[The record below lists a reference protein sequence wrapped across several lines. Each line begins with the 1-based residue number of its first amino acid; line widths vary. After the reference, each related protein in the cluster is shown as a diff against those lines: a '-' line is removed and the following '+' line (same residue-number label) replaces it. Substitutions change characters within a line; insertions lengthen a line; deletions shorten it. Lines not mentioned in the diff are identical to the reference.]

1 MPNLDDVRWTF
12 CLADVHTAGNA
23 LRVRA
28 FLRDV
33 VEPALT
39 SLDAD
44 IERWANTTE
53 GGAPF
58 AHADAKELLRS
69 TTEAFCLSIH
79 SLFERQ
85 LRRWISGCVVALGAS
100 PERIGRARNKNLNNL
115 DGLLREVRGV
125 PLRAFDSF
133 PDLLCLQM
141 LANACRHGDGD
152 SAQDVYKQFPQL
164 WPAAVTMPVPLPAQ
178 SQPYVPLGPPSFDS
192 IVVPRQWLRDF
203 VDAVAWFWEDVEY
216 VHCNSLND
224 PTTSAHHRLEEL
236 RLARAARPARNMRP

>member
-12 CLADVHTAGNA
+12 CLADVETAGNA

-39 SLDAD
+39 ALDAD
-44 IERWANTTE
+44 IQRWAAETE

-58 AHADAKELLRS
+58 AHQDAKELLRS

-85 LRRWISGCVVALGAS
+85 LRRWISGCVVALAAS
-100 PERIGRARNKNLNNL
+100 PERMGRARNKNLNNL

-133 PDLLCLQM
+133 PDLLRLQL

-152 SAQDVYKQFPQL
+152 AAQHVYEQFPEL
-164 WPAAVTMPVPLPAQ
+164 WPGWAISPVIVPGQ
-178 SQPYVPLGPPSFDS
+178 SVPYVPPTPPSFDS

-216 VHCNSLND
+216 VHCNSLIDGN
-224 PTTSAHHRLEEL
+224 PSAQHRLTAL
-236 RLARAARPARNMRP
+236 RQARAARPTRNE

>member
-1 MPNLDDVRWTF
+1 MRNLDDVRWTF
-12 CLADVHTAGNA
+12 CLADIEAAGNA
-23 LRVRA
+23 LRVCT

-33 VEPALT
+33 VEPALAA
-39 SLDAD
+39 LDAD

-79 SLFERQ
+79 ALFERQ
-85 LRRWISGCVVALGAS
+85 LRRWVSGCVVALGAS

-115 DGLLREVRGV
+115 DQLMREVRGV
-125 PLRAFDSF
+125 PLRTFDSY
-133 PDLLCLQM
+133 PDLLRLQT

-152 SAQDVYKQFPQL
+152 SAQDVFKQFPEL
-164 WPAAVTMPVPLPAQ
+164 WPEWAIAPVPMPGQSLSHVPPA
-178 SQPYVPLGPPSFDS
+178 PPSFDS
-192 IVVPRQWLRDF
+192 IVIPRQWLLDF

-216 VHCNSLND
+216 VHCGSLND
-224 PTTSAHHRLEEL
+224 PNPSANHRLTAL
-236 RLARAARPARNMRP
+236 RQSRMERPAR

>member
-1 MPNLDDVRWTF
+1 MANLDDVRWTF
-12 CLADVHTAGNA
+12 CLADVETAGNA

-79 SLFERQ
+79 ALFERQ
-85 LRRWISGCVVALGAS
+85 LRRWVSGCVVALGAS

-115 DGLLREVRGV
+115 DQLMREVRGV
-125 PLRAFDSF
+125 PLRTFDSY
-133 PDLLCLQM
+133 PDLLRLQT

-152 SAQDVYKQFPQL
+152 AAQDVFRQFPEL
-164 WPAAVTMPVPLPAQ
+164 WPAWATAPIQIPGQSLIHVP
-178 SQPYVPLGPPSFDS
+178 PLPPSFDS
-192 IVVPRQWLRDF
+192 IVVPRHWLREF
-203 VDAVAWFWEDVEY
+203 VDAIAWFWEDVEY
-216 VHCNSLND
+216 VHCNSLLD
-224 PTTSAHHRLEEL
+224 PNPSAGYRLTAL
-236 RLARAARPARNMRP
+236 RQARAERPPR